1 MRDVW
6 NALHS
11 FYACFLR
18 PRETVIGLLGD
29 KKNGHKMWVGAV
41 QHAKKKTSR
50 GKKEKKTQRRL
61 SLKKQTLP
69 FCQKERKDKHL
80 KALVPIFVL
89 SRMRADFF

>member
-41 QHAKKKTSR
+41 QHAKKKNKQGEERKKNSKEVEFEKTNTSF
-50 GKKEKKTQRRL
+50 
-61 SLKKQTLP
+61 LP
-69 FCQKERKDKHL
+69 KRKERQTFESTCTY
-80 KALVPIFVL
+80 IC
-89 SRMRADFF
+89 S